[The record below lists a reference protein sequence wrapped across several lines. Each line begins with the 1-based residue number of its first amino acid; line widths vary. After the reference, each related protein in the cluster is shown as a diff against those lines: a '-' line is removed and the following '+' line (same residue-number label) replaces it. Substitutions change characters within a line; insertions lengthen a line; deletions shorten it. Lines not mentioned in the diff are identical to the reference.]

1 MMMTKNILTKM
12 DILTISCVFDHSSA
26 ISHEREFNLGSH
38 AV

>member
-12 DILTISCVFDHSSA
+12 DILTILCVFEHSSA
-26 ISHEREFNLGSH
+26 ISHERELNLALH